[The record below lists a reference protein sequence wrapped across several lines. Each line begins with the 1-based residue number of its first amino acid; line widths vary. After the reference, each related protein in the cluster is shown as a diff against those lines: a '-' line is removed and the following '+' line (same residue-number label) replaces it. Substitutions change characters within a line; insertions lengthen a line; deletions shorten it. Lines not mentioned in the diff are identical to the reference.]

1 MSHKGCRN
9 RGSLTALISLLG
21 FVSILTP
28 GSGQAATVTLAWD
41 PSPDPDLS
49 GYKLYYGAATGN
61 YTNSIQVGNATTAT
75 VSNLTGGVTYYFA
88 ATALNSI
95 ALESVFSAETSY
107 TTLLPMNQQPTLNAL
122 ANLTINEGAAAQIVN
137 LSGISSGSASEPQT
151 LVVTASS
158 SNTGLIPNPTVNY
171 SSPNGT
177 GTITF
182 TPLPFAF
189 GSATITVNV
198 NDGGTANNIVTRTF
212 TVTVNSVNQ
221 APTLNAL
228 GNMSLNES
236 APLQT
241 VNLSGIGTGAQNE
254 TQTLVVTASSSN
266 TGLIPNPNVTYNS
279 PAASGSIS
287 FTPAALASGSA
298 TITVTVNDGGASNN
312 IVTRTFNVSVN
323 SVNQAP
329 TLNALSNISINEGS
343 GLQTVNLSG
352 ITTGAANESQSLVV
366 TASSS
371 NTGLIPSPTVSY
383 TSPNATGSIS
393 FTSVAGAGGTATI
406 SVTVNDGGNSNN
418 IVTRTFTT
426 TVNRLP
432 TITAIANQVIGVNLA
447 TASLP
452 FTIGDPETAAS
463 SLTITAG
470 SSNTSL
476 VPNNRIA
483 LGGTGANRTVTVTP
497 LTGQTG
503 AANITITVS
512 DGNASAARTF
522 QVSVQPKPAPPGN
535 LQIVAASP

>member
-21 FVSILTP
+21 LVSILTP
-28 GSGQAATVTLAWD
+28 GSGLAATVTLAWD

-49 GYKLYYGAATGN
+49 GYKLYYGAATGT

-107 TTLLPMNQQPTLNAL
+107 TTLLPVNQQPTLNTL
-122 ANLTINEGAAAQIVN
+122 ANLTINEGAAAQTVN
-137 LSGISSGSASEPQT
+137 LSGISSGSASEP
-151 LVVTASS
+151 
-158 SNTGLIPNPTVNY
+158 
-171 SSPNGT
+171 
-177 GTITF
+177 
-182 TPLPFAF
+182 
-189 GSATITVNV
+189 
-198 NDGGTANNIVTRTF
+198 
-212 TVTVNSVNQ
+212 
-221 APTLNAL
+221 
-228 GNMSLNES
+228 
-236 APLQT
+236 
-241 VNLSGIGTGAQNE
+241 
-254 TQTLVVTASSSN
+254 QTLVVTASSSN

-287 FTPAALASGSA
+287 FTPVALASGSA
-298 TITVTVNDGGASNN
+298 TITVTVNDGGDSNN
-312 IVTRTFNVSVN
+312 IVTRTFNIAVN
-323 SVNQAP
+323 SVNQSP

-343 GLQTVNLSG
+343 GVQTVNLSG
-352 ITTGAANESQSLVV
+352 ITTGAANESQSLAV

-371 NTGLIPSPTVSY
+371 NTGLIPSPTVNY

-393 FTSVAGAGGTATI
+393 FTPVAGTGGTATI
-406 SVTVNDGGNSNN
+406 TVTVNDGGASNN
-418 IVTRTFTT
+418 FVTRTFTA

-432 TITAIANQVIGVNLA
+432 TITAIANQVIGVNQA
-447 TASLP
+447 TTSLP
-452 FTIGDPETAAS
+452 FTIGDAESTAS

-470 SSNTSL
+470 SSNTAL

-503 AANITITVS
+503 FANITITVS
-512 DGNASAARTF
+512 DGNASDARTF